1 VPTHRERGAVMV
13 EMAIVVPIFILL
25 LFGMLEFG
33 LAFKDK
39 LAMQH
44 AVANA
49 TRDATIR
56 GNEDIADME
65 ILDAFEEGLVASASI
80 GAVNHVDI
88 FLADADGDPVP
99 GRVNHYQPDGS
110 SCGWDPCPGTV
121 PGPPVY
127 GNPSGYPPCGRDTAY
142 DPTDGVDTIGIEVEY
157 THAWVTGLLGFST
170 RTWHETALARMEPVR
185 FGLENPS
192 C

>member
-1 VPTHRERGAVMV
+1 MHRERGAVMV
-13 EMAIVVPIFILL
+13 EMAIVVPVFVLL

-39 LAMQH
+39 LAMGH
-44 AVANA
+44 AVSHA

-56 GNEDIADME
+56 GNEDIADIE
-65 ILDAFEEGLVASASI
+65 ILNAFTEGLVAAASI
-80 GAVNHVDI
+80 DTVSHVDI
-88 FLADADGDPVP
+88 FLADANGDPTP
-99 GRVNHYQPDGS
+99 GSWNRYVPDGS
-110 SCGWDPCPGTV
+110 GCGWNPCPGTM

-127 GNPSGYPPCGRDTAY
+127 GNPSGYKPCDRDTAY
-142 DPTDGVDTIGIEVEY
+142 DPTDGVDTIGVEVEY
-157 THAWVTGLLGFST
+157 THSWVTGILGFST
-170 RTWHETALARMEPVR
+170 RTWHETARGRMEPVR